1 MNFKTIHQ
9 KMHIHLYVCVVY
21 TSFMGGIKY
30 LRNQVRVLRHQILLF
45 CWYVKLDIDLT
56 NS

>member
-1 MNFKTIHQ
+1 MNFKNIDQ

-21 TSFMGGIKY
+21 TTFMGGIKY